1 VALCGAGLSSYFDV
15 ELFFADGALA
25 HNFYHCGTYS
35 CCGCLM
41 TFGIGTFSPTSR
53 LRSKSAAR
61 SASLRVMPP
70 SNSLMAAISSQRS
83 IISFS
88 VMAGLFD

>member
-1 VALCGAGLSSYFDV
+1 MEQVFRLTLMSNCFLQTGHLRITFTMCGS
-15 ELFFADGALA
+15 
-25 HNFYHCGTYS
+25 YS

-41 TFGIGTFSPTSR
+41 AFGIMTFSPTSR